1 MVEAHA
7 LGPLEIRVLGLLNDG
22 ETLAVGALRERL
34 AEGGTDLAYTTVMTV
49 LTRLHQKG
57 LVERRREGQRFL
69 YTRAKKAPRVLEGM
83 LSRVRKALTPG
94 AAVAEGQG
102 ARPLLALLEEGE
114 LSADELREL
123 RRAIDRKLEEKK
135 R

>member
-22 ETLAVGALRERL
+22 ETLAVGALRDRL
-34 AEGGTDLAYTTVMTV
+34 AEGGTELAYTTVMTV

-57 LVERRREGQRFL
+57 LVDRKREGQRFL
-69 YTRAKKAPRVLEGM
+69 YSRAMKAPRVLEGM
-83 LSRVRKALTPG
+83 LSRVRRALTPG
-94 AAVAEGQG
+94 EG

-123 RRAIDRKLEEKK
+123 RRAIDRKLAEKK